1 MNDFV
6 RVYNDEDRVLKV
18 VNFNEVFKLV
28 IREVYKEYIIKMV

>member
-6 RVYNDEDRVLKV
+6 RVYNDEDRALKV